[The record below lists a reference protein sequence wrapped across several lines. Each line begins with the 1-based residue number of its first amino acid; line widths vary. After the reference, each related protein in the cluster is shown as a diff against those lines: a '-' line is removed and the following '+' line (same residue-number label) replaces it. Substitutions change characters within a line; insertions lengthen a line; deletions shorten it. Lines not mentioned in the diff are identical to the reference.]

1 MTNSTSRPVVSP
13 LAIWVGLLTLYFVWG
28 STYVGIKVAVESI
41 PAFLMGSGRFLL
53 AGLLLLG
60 WSLAREGRAALR
72 ISRIELRD
80 SFVVGSLLLGG
91 GMGMVALGEQ
101 TVPAGITALIIA
113 LMPLWVAVLGRVIFG
128 ERTSRIVLVGIVLGL
143 AGIVILVAPTGIGA
157 LALSAGGIAALMVSP
172 ISWATG
178 SLYSSHRARLP
189 RLPLVATAM
198 QMFCGAA
205 VLGVLSLATGE
216 LTHFSPAAV
225 TDRSWLAFAYLVTV
239 GSGIGYTT
247 YVWMLRVAP
256 LTKIATYAYV
266 NPIVAFVLGAIVLG
280 ETITARTVVAAVV
293 IVVAVAI
300 IVTARSRTPAGPGTV
315 ATIEV
320 GEPALERPP
329 KPGVATPAHGTTPS
343 TGTAPPAGAA
353 GSTGTSAVPSAG
365 TSPTSPAELA
375 T

>member
-1 MTNSTSRPVVSP
+1 MTNSATRPVASA
-13 LAIWVGLLTLYFVWG
+13 LAVWVGLLTLYFVWG

-53 AGLLLLG
+53 AGSLLLG

-72 ISRIELRD
+72 VSRVEFRD
-80 SFVVGSLLLGG
+80 SFVVGALLLGG

-113 LMPLWVAVLGRVIFG
+113 LMPLWVAVLGRIFFG
-128 ERTSRIVLVGIVLGL
+128 EQTSRLVLAGIVLGL
-143 AGIVILVAPTGIGA
+143 VGVVILVAPTGVGA
-157 LALSAGGIAALMVSP
+157 LALSAGGIAAVMFSP

-216 LTHFSPAAV
+216 LSHFSLGAV
-225 TDRSWLAFAYLVTV
+225 SDRSWLAFAYLVTI

-256 LTKIATYAYV
+256 LPKIATYAYV
-266 NPIVAFVLGAIVLG
+266 NPIVAFVLGAILLG
-280 ETITARTVVAAVV
+280 EPITARTVVAAVV
-293 IVVAVAI
+293 IVVGVAI
-300 IVTARSRTPAGPGTV
+300 IVTARSRTPAGPHAV

-320 GEPALERPP
+320 GRPAVERRPT
-329 KPGVATPAHGTTPS
+329 PGTASPATATTPPTS
-343 TGTAPPAGAA
+343 AAAQAGAANAAPPA
-353 GSTGTSAVPSAG
+353 
-365 TSPTSPAELA
+365 
-375 T
+375 

>member
-1 MTNSTSRPVVSP
+1 MTNSAARPAASA

-28 STYVGIKVAVESI
+28 STYVGIRIAVESI

-60 WSLAREGRAALR
+60 WSLAREGRTALQVTR
-72 ISRIELRD
+72 VEFRD
-80 SFVVGSLLLGG
+80 SFVVGALLLGG

-113 LMPLWVAVLGRVIFG
+113 LMPLWVAVLGRIVFG

-143 AGIVILVAPTGIGA
+143 VGVVILVAPTGIGA
-157 LALSAGGIAALMVSP
+157 LALSAGGIAAVMVSP
-172 ISWATG
+172 ISWASG

-216 LTHFSPAAV
+216 LSHFSLGAV
-225 TDRSWLAFAYLVTV
+225 SDRSWLAFAYLVTI

-247 YVWMLRVAP
+247 YVWLLRIAP
-256 LTKIATYAYV
+256 LPKIATYAYI
-266 NPIVAFVLGAIVLG
+266 NPIVAFVLGAILLG

-293 IVVAVAI
+293 IVVGVAI
-300 IVTARSRTPAGPGTV
+300 IVTARSRTPAGPHTV

-320 GEPALERPP
+320 GEPAMKRPIT
-329 KPGVATPAHGTTPS
+329 PGAATLPGATTPP
-343 TGTAPPAGAA
+343 TGAA
-353 GSTGTSAVPSAG
+353 AQSAAANPAS
-365 TSPTSPAELA
+365 SAELA
-375 T
+375 S

>member
-1 MTNSTSRPVVSP
+1 MTNSASRPAASA
-13 LAIWVGLLTLYFVWG
+13 LAVWVGLLTLYFVWG

-60 WSLAREGRAALR
+60 WSLAREGRSALR
-72 ISRIELRD
+72 VTRVQFRD
-80 SFVVGSLLLGG
+80 SFVVGALLLGG

-113 LMPLWVAVLGRVIFG
+113 LMPLWVAVLGRIIFG
-128 ERTSRIVLVGIVLGL
+128 ERTSRLVLVGIVLGL
-143 AGIVILVAPTGIGA
+143 AGVVILVAPTGVGA
-157 LALSAGGIAALMVSP
+157 LALSAGGIAAVMVSP
-172 ISWATG
+172 ISWASG

-205 VLGVLSLATGE
+205 VLGVLALATGE
-216 LTHFSPAAV
+216 VSHFSLSAV
-225 TDRSWLAFAYLVTV
+225 SDRSWLAFAYLVTA

-256 LTKIATYAYV
+256 LPKIATYAYV
-266 NPIVAFVLGAIVLG
+266 NPIVAFVLGAILLG

-293 IVVAVAI
+293 IVVGVAI
-300 IVTARSRTPAGPGTV
+300 IVTARSRTPAGPDTV

-320 GEPALERPP
+320 GKPLERPQERA
-329 KPGVATPAHGTTPS
+329 ATGIGPASPAATTP
-343 TGTAPPAGAA
+343 GTAPA
-353 GSTGTSAVPSAG
+353 GSPA
-365 TSPTSPAELA
+365 SPPAELA